1 MSINGNHYAL
11 NTSSGGMA
19 PPQSSNHLV
28 EKGLFGGRRRKS
40 SSRVRGR
47 TRGTRR
53 HRKFIG
59 EQRGG
64 MAALMPETIN
74 ATLRETV
81 GVPSYVANT
90 LQGASTGF
98 RSPDPTQQPIGQPVQ
113 LK

>member
-1 MSINGNHYAL
+1 
-11 NTSSGGMA
+11 
-19 PPQSSNHLV
+19 
-28 EKGLFGGRRRKS
+28 LFGGRRRKS
-40 SSRVRGR
+40 SSRVRGS
-47 TRGTRR
+47 TRRTRR

-98 RSPDPTQQPIGQPVQ
+98 RSQDPTQQPIGQPVQ